1 MKTTISVDQVTSA
14 LRQAAYRGLAEGAR
28 VVEMVSANRAP
39 IRDGFL
45 RNSVLTTLPVQ
56 VADQMTAIVA
66 FNIIYARY
74 QHEGVGFNHPR
85 GGQAKFLSQ
94 TMEDHGPVV
103 QQIIANH
110 LRGAL

>member
-1 MKTTISVDQVTSA
+1 MKSTINVDKVTSA
-14 LRQAAYRGLAEGAR
+14 LRQAAYRGIAEASR

-45 RNSVLTTLPVQ
+45 RNSVMTTLPVQ
-56 VADQMTAIVA
+56 VSDQMTAIVA